1 MSRHRLSKYFPA
13 FFITLDIVWLN
24 ISFYSANYVA
34 FGSYHNLSGYLL
46 LQLFLNLSW
55 LLIFFSSGLH
65 DINREKGLIVNLNKV
80 LFSIIINLS
89 IVFAFW
95 FFARSEVYS
104 RQHLFY
110 FFLAFSSSIISWRI
124 LWHFF
129 IRYSRTKGY
138 NVRNFVVVGDGEIA
152 TELVEHFRFNPGI
165 GYRFLHTFNSKDH
178 GLVDSVRE
186 FSRSNI
192 VDVIFCNLQSLSEVE
207 VKNLVDYAENHL
219 IKIKLVSQF
228 IKLGNRDLSIQKYGE
243 IPVININAIPL
254 DSWVNQTIKRA
265 FDIIF
270 SSLVILFLLSWL
282 YPIIAFFIK
291 YENSGP
297 VIFKQVRN
305 GKRNQRFYCWKFRT
319 MILNPDAEDK
329 QATKGDARITRVGAI
344 LRRTS
349 LDELPQFINVFLGEM
364 SVVGPRPH
372 PIKLN
377 EQFQPKIDRF
387 IQRHAVKPGITGLA
401 QAKGFRGETSIFSDM
416 SGRVRLDRFYVKNW
430 SLILDFKIIVLTV
443 ISILKGS
450 ENAY

>member
-1 MSRHRLSKYFPA
+1 M
-13 FFITLDIVWLN
+13 
-24 ISFYSANYVA
+24 AN
-34 FGSYHNLSGYLL
+34 FLILGSLQNAAGYGF
-46 LQLFLNLSW
+46 LQLFLNVGW
-55 LLIFFSSGLH
+55 VLIFFSSGLH
-65 DINREKGLIVNLNKV
+65 DINREKGLIVYLNKV
-80 LFSIIINLS
+80 LFSIIIHLAV
-89 IVFAFW
+89 VFAFW
-95 FFARSEVYS
+95 FFARSEMYS

-110 FFLAFSSSIISWRI
+110 FFLAFSLSIVGWRV

-138 NVRNFVVVGDGEIA
+138 NVRSFVVVGDSEGA
-152 TELVEHFRFNPGI
+152 SELVEHFRFNPGI
-165 GYRFLHTFNSKDH
+165 GYRYLRSFHQDDQSLINQ
-178 GLVDSVRE
+178 VRE
-186 FSRSNI
+186 YAKTNG
-192 VDVIFCNLQSLSEVE
+192 VDVIFCNLQSLTEGE
-207 VKNLVDYAENHL
+207 VKHLVDFAENNL

-254 DSWVNQTIKRA
+254 DNWVNQLIKRA

-270 SSLVILFLLSWL
+270 SSLVIVFLLSWL
-282 YPIIAFFIK
+282 YPIIALFIR
-291 YENSGP
+291 YESSGP
-297 VIFKQVRN
+297 VIFKQERN
-305 GKRNQRFYCWKFRT
+305 GKKNQKFYCWKFRT
-319 MILNPDAEDK
+319 MIINPDSEEK
-329 QATKGDARITRVGAI
+329 QATKDDARVTRVGSI
-344 LRRTS
+344 LRRSS
-349 LDELPQFINVFLGEM
+349 LDELPQFINVFLGDM

-387 IQRHAVKPGITGLA
+387 VQRHAVKPGITGLA